1 MSDRARVAKRRR
13 VGTIGAPSEADE
25 VVTPVNLPSATAFST
40 RTVKDNRVVPL
51 TVVCARV
58 FAASLPRLSKDPR
71 QWEPSKKW
79 RGVAAGLKKL
89 PDSIVQTLFTMLSSS
104 CPHLLSHDLVKEYFL
119 RGRSITLTSGV
130 GGERSPIS
138 KYTVGVVASMGPGLV
153 RLHLIGFD
161 KMTDQSFAAVISK
174 HPSLED
180 ISLCGCI
187 LVGPKTVKAVADAC
201 PSLMSVNFNYTSV
214 TPLSLVPLLRK
225 CRERLEVLK
234 VAGISSWTDTA
245 VAKLHTELMTDG
257 SFSLPTLR
265 TLKLRQTSLSD
276 TSVNAL
282 VPAGAK
288 PPTRRHLIHGQKLTI
303 TSTDVSPDDLLPV
316 LSVASQLRTLNVGAL
331 GGSHGKRHA
340 FGNVSTMTLRDEHL
354 RSLTAI
360 LSQNTVIENVSLVG
374 NTKLARDGESIA
386 EFIHLVGRRLKKLNL
401 SGLSFLRSQ
410 DLLHLA
416 PGDPEEAACSLQE
429 LLLNSTSIDDDAAT
443 YISCCPSLD
452 TLGVAGTR
460 LSSEGLFSIVDAC
473 PKLSTLDL
481 TRCRGVSVAD
491 RRRFFEAWQ
500 EHTEKVTKNVAA
512 SPTDVISPFEG
523 Q

>member
-25 VVTPVNLPSATAFST
+25 VVTPVNLPSASAFST
-40 RTVKDNRVVPL
+40 RTVKDNRVLPL

-58 FAASLPRLSKDPR
+58 FAASFPRMSKDPR

-79 RGVAAGLKKL
+79 KVVAAGLKKL
-89 PDSIVQTLFTMLSSS
+89 PDSIVQTLFAMLSSS
-104 CPHLLSHDLVKEYFL
+104 CPHLLSHELVKEYFL
-119 RGRSITLTSGV
+119 RGRSVTLTSGV

-138 KYTVGVVASMGPGLV
+138 KYTVGAVASMGPGLV
-153 RLHLIGFD
+153 RLHLTGFD

-174 HPSLED
+174 HSSLED
-180 ISLCGCI
+180 LSLCGCT
-187 LVGPKTVKAVADAC
+187 LVGPKTVKAAAEAC
-201 PSLMSVNFNYTSV
+201 PSLISVNFNYTSV

-225 CRERLEVLK
+225 CREGLEVLK
-234 VAGISSWTDTA
+234 VAGISSWTDAA
-245 VAKLHTELMTDG
+245 VAKLHTELLTNG
-257 SFSLPTLR
+257 TFSLPALR
-265 TLKLRQTSLSD
+265 TFKLRQTSLSD
-276 TSVNAL
+276 TSINAL
-282 VPAGAK
+282 VPLV
-288 PPTRRHLIHGQKLTI
+288 PNIRRVDISFTDVRRPLTASHDGFTNLEKLSI
-303 TSTDVSPDDLLPV
+303 TSTNVSPDDLLPV
-316 LSVASQLRTLNVGAL
+316 LSVASRLRTLNIGAL
-331 GGSHGKRHA
+331 GGSHGKRYA

-360 LSQNTVIENVSLVG
+360 LSQNTVIENVNLVG

-416 PGDPEEAACSLQE
+416 PEDPEEAACSLQE
-429 LLLNSTSIDDDAAT
+429 LSLNSTGIDDDAAT
-443 YISCCPSLD
+443 YISCCPSLE

-491 RRRFFEAWQ
+491 RRRFFEVWQ
-500 EHTEKVTKNVAA
+500 EHKEQ
-512 SPTDVISPFEG
+512 E
-523 Q
+523 

>member
-13 VGTIGAPSEADE
+13 VGTIGAPSEADQ

-58 FAASLPRLSKDPR
+58 FAASLPGLSRDSR

-79 RGVAAGLKKL
+79 RVVATGLKKL
-89 PDSIVQTLFTMLSSS
+89 PDSIIQTLFAMLSSS

-138 KYTVGVVASMGPGLV
+138 KYTVGAVASMGPGLV

-180 ISLCGCI
+180 ISLCGCT
-187 LVGPKTVKAVADAC
+187 LVGPKTVKAVANAC
-201 PSLMSVNFNYTSV
+201 PSLVSVNFNYTSV
-214 TPLSLVPLLRK
+214 TPLSL
-225 CRERLEVLK
+225 RLEVLK
-234 VAGISSWTDTA
+234 VAGINSWTDTA
-245 VAKLHTELMTDG
+245 VAKLLAELLTDG
-257 SFSLPTLR
+257 PFSLPALR
-265 TLKLRQTSLSD
+265 TLKLRQTALSD
-276 TSVNAL
+276 ISINAL
-282 VPAGAK
+282 VPLV
-288 PPTRRHLIHGQKLTI
+288 PNLRRVDISFTDVRRPLTASRDGFANLEKLTI
-303 TSTDVSPDDLLPV
+303 TSTDVSLDSLLPV
-316 LSVASQLRTLNVGAL
+316 LSVASRLRTLNVGAL

-340 FGNVSTMTLRDEHL
+340 FGNVSVMTLRDEHL
-354 RSLTAI
+354 RSLTAV

-401 SGLSFLRSQ
+401 SGMSFLQSQ

-416 PGDPEEAACSLQE
+416 PGDPKEAACSLQE
-429 LLLNSTSIDDDAAT
+429 LSLNSTSIDDNAAI
-443 YISCCPSLD
+443 YISCCPSLE

-500 EHTEKVTKNVAA
+500 EHTEKK
-512 SPTDVISPFEG
+512 
-523 Q
+523 